1 MVEVIEGVMMPV
13 ITVVMVAMVV
23 IVMVV
28 VIEGAH
34 DGRDPF
40 ISW

>member
-1 MVEVIEGVMMPV
+1 MMLV

-23 IVMVV
+23 RVMVV

-40 ISW
+40 IS

>member
-1 MVEVIEGVMMPV
+1 MMVV

>member
-40 ISW
+40 IS